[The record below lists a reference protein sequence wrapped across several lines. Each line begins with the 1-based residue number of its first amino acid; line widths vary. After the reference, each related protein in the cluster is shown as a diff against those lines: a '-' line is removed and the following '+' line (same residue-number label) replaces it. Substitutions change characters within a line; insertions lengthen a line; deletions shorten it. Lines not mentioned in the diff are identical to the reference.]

1 MRFALGLSLLLVACV
16 GDVSGIHQTSQ
27 DPPVT
32 GGDNGSG
39 SGSGESGADTSTT
52 PTGYLKQIAAIYC
65 MESFSCRTEF
75 PTDLGY
81 TFEAAWGT
89 TPDECQQRLLDSWNP
104 PAIET
109 EIAKGRVTYDGAA
122 GIACLNGVTFGSCA
136 DYWTNGIQWADA
148 CYHVIVGSVP
158 AGGSCDTLYAC
169 TSGSCDMTAHQC
181 L

>member
-1 MRFALGLSLLLVACV
+1 MSLLLAACV
-16 GDVSGIHQTSQ
+16 ADVSGIHQPSE
-27 DPPVT
+27 DPGT
-32 GGDNGSG
+32 GGGGGTGSG
-39 SGSGESGADTSTT
+39 SGSETGDTTTT
-52 PTGYLKQIAAIYC
+52 PTGYLTQIAAIYC
-65 MESFSCRTEF
+65 MESFSCRAEF

-81 TFEAAWGT
+81 TFEAQWGT
-89 TPDECQQRLLDSWNP
+89 TQPACEQRLLDAWNP

-122 GIACLNGVTFGSCA
+122 GVACLSGVTFGSCG

-158 AGGSCDTLYAC
+158 AGGSCDTPYAC
-169 TSGSCDMTAHQC
+169 TSGSCDTTAHEC